1 MNEEYK
7 LEQFEGPLDL
17 LIGLIDDQKLSISEV
32 SISEVTEQFL
42 NHLEGV
48 EQKQPDHL
56 ADFLVIATKLLFL
69 KSKRLLPQFGVE
81 EDEGPTLEDQL
92 RLYKAFIEASKK
104 LNRKWLDS
112 GRSVFRKEPSR
123 KSEEFVSPLN
133 FGLVN
138 LKESI
143 GKLLYR
149 LTPPK
154 ALPRTYI
161 DKTVSIK
168 EKIDQ
173 IRNLLK
179 SSKETSFSNILGDSK
194 NKTEVI
200 VGFLALLE
208 LVKQKTISL
217 KQKNNFSDINIYQV

>member
-1 MNEEYK
+1 MKNDFK

-17 LIGLIDDQKLSISEV
+17 LLGLIDEQRLNISEV
-32 SISEVTEQFL
+32 SISEVTEQYL

-48 EQKQPDHL
+48 ENKKPEHL

-69 KSKRLLPQFGVE
+69 KSRRLLPQFGVE
-81 EDEGPTLEDQL
+81 EDEGPALEDQL
-92 RLYKAFIEASKK
+92 RLYRAFVEASNK
-104 LNRKWLDS
+104 LNKRWLD
-112 GRSVFRKEPSR
+112 GKRSIFRREPAR
-123 KSEEFVSPLN
+123 MLEKFVPPENLEFE
-133 FGLVN
+133 N

-143 GKLLYR
+143 EKLLYR
-149 LTPPK
+149 LTPAKP
-154 ALPRTYI
+154 LPRTHI

-168 EKIDQ
+168 EKIDH
-173 IRNLLK
+173 IRQMLKRNKEVSFSNLLK
-179 SSKETSFSNILGDSK
+179 GSE

-208 LVKQKTISL
+208 LVKQKTVSL